1 MIHHIRTIDAHTA
14 GEPLRLVV
22 DGLPAPEGATMLA
35 KRQWAMKHLDHLRRA
50 LMLEPRGHAD
60 MYGALLTE
68 PVTPGAH
75 AGVLFMHNEGWST
88 MCGHGVIAVSTIA
101 VERGLMWD
109 AASAPGPGTSRSC
122 SMPRPGRSAPWPARP
137 PTKGGRTCR
146 RCRSATCRR
155 SCSPPACRCRSPGA
169 RSPWT
174 SPSAAPSTPSSTPSR
189 RACRWIA
196 GKLGELKR
204 VGMTIAR
211 DVERAGEGGPPGRA
225 RPHRRLRHDL
235 HVAGAGAGA
244 HLRNVTIFADAE
256 VDRSPCGT
264 GTAAV
269 MAVLDE
275 MGVLG
280 GDAPFVHESII
291 GTCFSGASPA
301 GPALASTPAIVPEIA
316 GSAWITGEH
325 TFLVDGDDPLR
336 AGLPALSAGLQSW
349 PATPRTGIQD
359 GGPPARPCS
368 PWRWPWSQA
377 ARGQRRR
384 RQRSWRVT
392 VRGGHPVLVVTI
404 DTLRRDRLGAYGH
417 TGGLTPVLDRLAARG
432 VRVATPSRTSRRRC
446 RRTRRSSP
454 GGSRRATGST

>member
-1 MIHHIRTIDAHTA
+1 MIHQIRTIDAHTA

-22 DGLPAPEGATMLA
+22 DGLPSPEGATMLA

-109 AASAPGPGTSRSC
+109 AATGPGPGDVEIVLDVPAGPVRTVARQATNEGRTHVPHVTFRNVPSFVLAAGVPLPLAGRTFTADVAFGGAFYAIVDAEAAGVSVDPAKLGDLKRLG
-122 SMPRPGRSAPWPARP
+122 MAIAREAERLVKVVHPAEPGLAGIYGTIFTAPAR
-137 PTKGGRTCR
+137 T
-146 RCRSATCRR
+146 
-155 SCSPPACRCRSPGA
+155 
-169 RSPWT
+169 
-174 SPSAAPSTPSSTPSR
+174 
-189 RACRWIA
+189 
-196 GKLGELKR
+196 
-204 VGMTIAR
+204 
-211 DVERAGEGGPPGRA
+211 D
-225 RPHRRLRHDL
+225 
-235 HVAGAGAGA
+235 GA

-256 VDRSPCGT
+256 VDRSPCGS

-291 GTCFSGASPA
+291 GTCFTGSVAARTRVGDRA
-301 GPALASTPAIVPEIA
+301 AIVPEIT

-325 TFLVDGDDPLR
+325 TFLVDADDPLR
-336 AGLPALSAGLQSW
+336 AGF
-349 PATPRTGIQD
+349 RI
-359 GGPPARPCS
+359 
-368 PWRWPWSQA
+368 
-377 ARGQRRR
+377 
-384 RQRSWRVT
+384 
-392 VRGGHPVLVVTI
+392 
-404 DTLRRDRLGAYGH
+404 
-417 TGGLTPVLDRLAARG
+417 
-432 VRVATPSRTSRRRC
+432 
-446 RRTRRSSP
+446 
-454 GGSRRATGST
+454 